1 VDGLTANPPA
11 SQSQRGVMKPKR
23 ILIVDPDSN
32 HCDTLEEGLSS
43 EGYLVYTAANSFE
56 AEKLAIALTPHITI
70 MEENLPDGGIDDLID
85 GILSVSP
92 QCHFIVQTDKDKKDA
107 FTGKQTRGA
116 FRIVKKPYTPERLL
130 NILGH
135 ISEIVDLKKEKL
147 STEDSLLKRNRELE
161 EINERLR
168 QIVESTRRLT
178 SFSGT
183 GDIGPVMLHEFA
195 SNMNAKGGSLFLHKD
210 NELILVYSLDKNH
223 VPERISLPLS
233 AQSVMGSVLAR
244 NEPLLIEDITK
255 EMPFLASGYKGY
267 SDPSLLAFPMLE
279 KNGSIVGIITLHNKI
294 NPPFTRQD
302 KELGAILA
310 SYGSETLRAT
320 QAIEDLRQS
329 EEKARTFL
337 EANPDPVVVF
347 DNDKKVRYLNPAFSR
362 IFGWTLN
369 EQLGKRLDNFIPERS
384 MAQDLAMNEMEKRGE
399 SYSGIE
405 TQRCAKNGQL
415 IPVSISGTSFSD
427 RSGLVLGSVC
437 NIRDITDQ
445 KTMEEQLI
453 QSQKMEA
460 IGTLASGIA
469 HDFNNILS
477 AIFGNLD
484 LAFMDLPE
492 SIPSR
497 RYIENI
503 MKAAHRAK
511 DLVGQILSFSRK
523 SEKKEGNGRKIF
535 PHLIIKEALIL
546 LRASLPSTIEIK
558 EKITDKTSTI
568 LADPTQFH
576 QIIMNLCTNAHHAM
590 KENGGVLTIGLD
602 NIDKDMSAEP
612 QGAAMDK
619 GQRHLKITI
628 SDSGCGMDEAT
639 LKRIFDPY
647 FTTKTKDM
655 GTGLGLSV
663 VRKIVDDC
671 KGQISVFSL
680 PGHGTRFE
688 LLFPEAGNI
697 EKEKQT
703 PAFEISKGSGNILF
717 VDDEIDI
724 ANLGVTLLERLGY
737 KVVASTQPLEALEQI
752 KSAPLSF
759 DMVIT
764 DMTMPK
770 MTGTRLAEAI
780 KSIRPDLP
788 IILCTGFSRS
798 ELPEGAEAKVI
809 DAILKKPVDL
819 RDFSETIERLLV
831 KTIPQVP
838 PPTVQSGPQPVFL

>member
-1 VDGLTANPPA
+1 
-11 SQSQRGVMKPKR
+11 MEPKR
-23 ILIVDPDSN
+23 ILIVDPDCN
-32 HCDTLEEGLSS
+32 HCDKLEESLSS
-43 EGYLVYTAANSFE
+43 EGYLVYTAVNRFE
-56 AEKLAIALTPHITI
+56 AEKLAIALMPHISI
-70 MEENLPDGGIDDLID
+70 LEENLPDSHINDLID
-85 GILSVSP
+85 AIRSVSP
-92 QCHFIVQTDKDKKDA
+92 ECHFIVQTIHENKPLIIE
-107 FTGKQTRGA
+107 GQTRGTI
-116 FRIVKKPYTPERLL
+116 RSVQKPCTLERLV
-130 NILGH
+130 NILSH
-135 ISEIVDLKKEKL
+135 VSEIIDLKTDKL
-147 STEDSLLKRNRELE
+147 STEESLLKRNRELE
-161 EINERLR
+161 DINERLR

-195 SNMNAKGGSLFLHKD
+195 GNMNARGGSLFLHKN

-223 VPERISLPLS
+223 VPERIPLPLS

-279 KNGSIVGIITLHNKI
+279 KNGSIVGIITLHNKV

-347 DNDKKVRYLNPAFSR
+347 DNEKKVRYLNPAFSR

-369 EQLGKRLDNFIPERS
+369 ERIGKELDNFIPERS
-384 MAQDLAMNEMEKRGE
+384 MAQALAMDAMEKRGE

-405 TQRCAKNGQL
+405 TQRCSKDGQL

-445 KTMEEQLI
+445 KTMEEQLV

-523 SEKKEGNGRKIF
+523 GEKKEGSSRKIY

-558 EKITDKTSTI
+558 EKITDKTGTI

-590 KENGGVLTIGLD
+590 KENGGVLTIGLEK
-602 NIDKDMSAEP
+602 IEPGMSTEP
-612 QGAAMDK
+612 QDVSVNK
-619 GQRHLKITI
+619 GQLHLKITV

-663 VRKIVDDC
+663 VRKIVEDC

-680 PGHGTRFE
+680 PSHGTRFE
-688 LLFPEAGNI
+688 LIFPEAGNI
-697 EKEKQT
+697 EKEQHA
-703 PAFEISKGSGNILF
+703 PALEISKGSGNILF

-752 KSAPLSF
+752 KSAPLAF

-798 ELPEGAEAKVI
+798 ELPEDAEAKVI
-809 DAILKKPVDL
+809 DAILKKPVNL
-819 RDFSETIERLLV
+819 RGFSETIERLLV
-831 KTIPQVP
+831 KKIPQANL
-838 PPTVQSGPQPVFL
+838 PTVQPEPRPFFL